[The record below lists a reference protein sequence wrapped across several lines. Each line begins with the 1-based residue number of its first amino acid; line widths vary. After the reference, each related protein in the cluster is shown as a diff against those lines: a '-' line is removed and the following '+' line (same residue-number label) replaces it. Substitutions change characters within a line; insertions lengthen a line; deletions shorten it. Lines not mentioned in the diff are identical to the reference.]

1 MSDFLER
8 FRRLEL
14 TVFISCLLA
23 MMISCAVWTAV
34 RTDTISSLLVVS
46 SGRPCVAPG
55 LLVLPDIKR
64 SCLLFLEESRKFR
77 ERPASSGKPRRN
89 LRKSFVGPSDKTGE
103 SVADGRRGLKEPDL
117 RSRKFP
123 SAV

>member
-34 RTDTISSLLVVS
+34 RTGHDIVALLLFLLAVRLL
-46 SGRPCVAPG
+46 RPACWYFR
-55 LLVLPDIKR
+55 IKR

-77 ERPASSGKPRRN
+77 EEAGVEWEAEAEFAEELRRTVGIKP
-89 LRKSFVGPSDKTGE
+89 GE
-103 SVADGRRGLKEPDL
+103 SVADR
-117 RSRKFP
+117 
-123 SAV
+123 